1 MRLVNFLADMGPT
14 LSYGTECATA
24 EQPAT
29 AKDFVLREAYVGR
42 VDTIGTKPPVLLVEG
57 MTGASCRL
65 HEIRSDSCEAYNPA
79 PVSLRGKK
87 AVVLG
92 AAIIDTRQGALPV
105 TIMYQPNEKNLV
117 AYVANCCLASLE
129 AEFNDS
135 AFDPEASSFQKAVCK
150 DGAARFMA
158 SFREGAADNRN
169 LSVNKM
175 PDCFFATP
183 GSCTARFGIIPFLSL
198 RSPQSS
204 KEMKLMVDALLE
216 VAKCL
221 PFAGKG
227 LLEHVR
233 EKLFPPRICVVTMF
247 DSGHAAPARATPGT
261 EPATRD
267 RAAEVALRPV
277 LAPLAFL
284 IMSAVADTAEDDAGE
299 SIAEVAFHLPPEV
312 EGGAAL
318 SDAANKEELQ
328 LKKVRDGPLPQG
340 DHAVNEARTLP
351 KLMRG
356 LHLPYEVQNIWRE
369 TGKMS
374 SCMLH
379 YVANALFEKDQC
391 ERAWKLLESEL
402 MGAWCITEKTA
413 AYMFGKL
420 VDPKHALVF
429 VEREDDGRVVSI
441 RMQNSERE
449 FTRVGDEGFRR
460 LVLSPWA
467 KVVIA
472 DPGKL
477 SILVTRDAN
486 YVREHIQI
494 EEKLLALV
502 AQPEPPAK
510 DAEAGQI
517 LQEVKFMREE
527 MQANAAA
534 LLAACKAAG
543 AEKPPPE
550 SAVSISLKRSA
561 EALAR
566 YAKRFCPA

>member
-92 AAIIDTRQGALPV
+92 AAIIDTRQGALPA

-158 SFREGAADNRN
+158 SFREGAAENRN

-198 RSPQSS
+198 RSPQSA
-204 KEMKLMVDALLE
+204 KEMKMMVDALLE
-216 VAKCL
+216 VAKCV
-221 PFAGKG
+221 PFAEKG

-351 KLMRG
+351 RLMRG
-356 LHLPYEVQNIWRE
+356 LHRPYDVQLICE
-369 TGKMS
+369 TGAASTLEK
-374 SCMLH
+374 
-379 YVANALFEKDQC
+379 AAAELFGEKDAG
-391 ERAWKLLESEL
+391 RAAEL
-402 MGAWCITEKTA
+402 VASQISACTTRPTA
-413 AYMFGKL
+413 IYTLGKV

-472 DPGKL
+472 DPGKI
-477 SILVTRDAN
+477 SILVTRDAE
-486 YVREHIQI
+486 YVREHVHI
-494 EEKLLALV
+494 EEKLLVLA

-510 DAEAGQI
+510 DADTSE
-517 LQEVKFMREE
+517 LMNELKSMREE

-566 YAKRFCPA
+566 YAKRFCSV